1 MAFKTSPANLFGPG
15 KMYHPL
21 LYCLLIGAV
30 APAIAYFLAK
40 RWPNTWLKYINIPV
54 ICYPATIFPATAVNY
69 VPAAI
74 ICFIFNYLIR
84 RRHLSWWLKYNYV
97 LSAALDSGVAV
108 GSVLIFFILQYPKNG
123 SIGATT
129 VQTWWGN
136 TVYMNTND
144 WLGIPAKKPDPSIGY
159 FGPAPGTF

>member
-1 MAFKTSPANLFGPG
+1 MPPT
-15 KMYHPL
+15 
-21 LYCLLIGAV
+21 
-30 APAIAYFLAK
+30 IAA
-40 RWPNTWLKYINIPV
+40 
-54 ICYPATIFPATAVNY
+54 NY

-84 RRHLSWWLKYNYV
+84 RRHFSWWLKYNYI

-108 GSVLIFFILQYPKNG
+108 SSLFMLFALQYPKNG
-123 SIGATT
+123 SIGATN

-136 TVYMNTND
+136 TVYKNTND
-144 WLGIPAKKPDPSIGY
+144 WLGIPKKTPDPSIGY